1 MSNRPF
7 RYQAVEC
14 AALWTLREPPA
25 ITAKLTDFG
34 LAVDLKT
41 RLTWQ
46 LGSKEAQSAWQ
57 YDAPE
62 IRNAFQEDQD
72 FHSRTEPIRM
82 SHKLSAEQLM
92 GGDVWKLGS
101 VFIEMLTFLVEGLH
115 STIHFRR
122 FITITVEELTSDGL
136 SDSRFDD
143 GGKSK
148 LKCCNGY
155 RA

>member
-1 MSNRPF
+1 
-7 RYQAVEC
+7 
-14 AALWTLREPPA
+14 
-25 ITAKLTDFG
+25 
-34 LAVDLKT
+34 
-41 RLTWQ
+41 
-46 LGSKEAQSAWQ
+46 
-57 YDAPE
+57 
-62 IRNAFQEDQD
+62 
-72 FHSRTEPIRM
+72 M